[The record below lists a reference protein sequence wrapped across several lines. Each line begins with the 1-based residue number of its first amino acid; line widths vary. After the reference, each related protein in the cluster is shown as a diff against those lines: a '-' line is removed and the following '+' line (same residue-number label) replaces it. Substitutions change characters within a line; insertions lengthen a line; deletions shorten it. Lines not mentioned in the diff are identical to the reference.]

1 MPCQIN
7 WKSLALDDPEG
18 RYAQLWL
25 NGARQGPSCYW
36 SLIASCILA
45 FELPANHQPWI
56 IRKTCACY
64 CG

>member
-1 MPCQIN
+1 
-7 WKSLALDDPEG
+7 
-18 RYAQLWL
+18 
-25 NGARQGPSCYW
+25 
-36 SLIASCILA
+36 LA